1 MIGFLLSLLSYSE
14 AYKNIRVS
22 KKLLKNNILYIYIY
36 ITNSIN
42 KHKRNV
48 VQLVR
53 TLKFKHEGRGWN
65 LPLSLP
71 FFESHFGLFQKAR
84 RPGPPAR

>member
-1 MIGFLLSLLSYSE
+1 MGGPGRGPKFRPVGPPVGAFNFL
-14 AYKNIRVS
+14 K
-22 KKLLKNNILYIYIY
+22 KNNILYFYIY